1 MGEVEGQI
9 REQELDAERQ
19 ARRRLALAQIR
30 QYPDPALRM
39 KANPVDSFDDELRH
53 LVDRMKLLMVD
64 ASGVGLAAT
73 QLGILQRLFVFDVR
87 QDEEGEIVALVNPVI
102 GERTDETAVDDEG
115 CLSLQGVLAPVER
128 AVRIRIEGKN
138 ERGEDVSYELED
150 APARTAQHELD
161 HLDGVL
167 ILDRT
172 TPEARREAL
181 AALRPRVV
189 LT

>member
-1 MGEVEGQI
+1 MAEVEGQI

-39 KANPVDSFDDELRH
+39 EAKPVENFGDELRH
-53 LVDRMKLLMVD
+53 LAERMRALMVD

-73 QLGILQRLFVFDVR
+73 QLGILQRIFVFDT
-87 QDEEGEIVALVNPVI
+87 QEEKPEIVALVNPVI
-102 GERTDETAVDDEG
+102 TERSDETETDDEG

-128 AVRIRIEGKN
+128 AVRIHIEGKN
-138 ERGEDVSYELED
+138 ERGEPIAYDLED
-150 APARTAQHELD
+150 AAARTAQHELD

-181 AALRPRVV
+181 ATLRPRVV
-189 LT
+189 LA

>member
-1 MGEVEGQI
+1 MDEIEGQI

-19 ARRRLALAQIR
+19 ARRQLALAQIR
-30 QYPDPALRM
+30 QYPDSALRM
-39 KANPVDSFDDELRH
+39 QAKPVEEFDDELLR
-53 LVDRMKLLMVD
+53 LVERMRLLMVD

-73 QLGILQRLFVFDVR
+73 QLGILRRLFVFDKG
-87 QDEEGEIVALVNPVI
+87 EEEAEIVALVNPVI
-102 GERTDETAVDDEG
+102 TEHSDETAVDDEG
-115 CLSLQGVLAPVER
+115 CLSLQGVLAPIER
-128 AVRIRIEGKN
+128 AVRIHIEGKD
-138 ERGEDVSYELED
+138 ERGERVAYDLED
-150 APARTAQHELD
+150 SSARTAQHELD

-181 AALRPRVV
+181 ATLRPRVV